1 MQFDRLKRREFITI
15 VGGVAAWPLAARG
28 QQSAMPVLGFLNAAS
43 SNGYVE
49 RLRGFHQGLKEEG
62 FVEGENVVIE
72 YRWADN
78 QADRVSA
85 MATELVRRQVGVIVA
100 AGGNA
105 APDAAKAA
113 TTTIPILFITPD
125 DPVSLGYVTSL
136 ARPPVT

>member
-49 RLRGFHQGLKEEG
+49 RLRGFDQGLKEEG
-62 FVEGENVVIE
+62 FVEGENFVIE

-105 APDAAKAA
+105 ARPDADQGSDYNHSHPLHHA
-113 TTTIPILFITPD
+113 
-125 DPVSLGYVTSL
+125 
-136 ARPPVT
+136 